1 MNLPNKLTSSRF
13 FFALLVLLFLLADF
27 RWSKTLALLLFG
39 AAALTDAL
47 DGHLA
52 RTKYGVSNFG
62 KLMDPLADKV
72 LVAAV
77 LVGCVSLRP
86 AHYLP
91 GLPWVPASMV
101 VIILSREFLV
111 TGLRLLAVEQG
122 RVISAGTLGKWK
134 TILQMT
140 AIVVTLLGL
149 AVLADGLRDSSETT
163 VKHVEFTFRWLV
175 WFFMGAATVLT
186 LLSGWEYFQNN
197 KEVLTS

>member
-13 FFALLVLLFLLADF
+13 VFALLVLVFLLADF
-27 RWSKTLALLLFG
+27 PWSKTLALLLFG
-39 AAALTDAL
+39 VAALTDAL

-77 LVGCVSLRP
+77 LVCCVSLRP

-91 GLPWVPASMV
+91 DLPWVPASMV
-101 VIILSREFLV
+101 VIILSREFMV

-122 RVISAGTLGKWK
+122 RVIAAGKLGKWK
-134 TILQMT
+134 TIVQMA
-140 AIVVTLLGL
+140 AIVITLLGL
-149 AVLADGLRDSSETT
+149 AILSDGMKQSADIT

-197 KEVLTS
+197 KEVLSS

>member
-1 MNLPNKLTSSRF
+1 MNLPNKLTTSRF
-13 FFALLVLLFLLADF
+13 FFAILVLAFLLMDF
-27 RWSKTLALLLFG
+27 RGSKTLALIFFAV
-39 AAALTDAL
+39 AAITDAL

-86 AHYLP
+86 KMYLP
-91 GLPWVPASMV
+91 DLPWVPASMV
-101 VIILSREFLV
+101 VIILAREFMV

-122 RVISAGTLGKWK
+122 KVISAGTLGKWK
-134 TILQMT
+134 TIVQMA

-149 AVLADGLRDSSETT
+149 AIISDGLRHSAMTT
-163 VKHVEFTFRWLV
+163 IKHVEFTFRWLV
-175 WFFMGAATVLT
+175 WTFMTAATILT
-186 LLSGWEYFQNN
+186 LLSGWEYFQKN
-197 KEVLTS
+197 KEVLSS